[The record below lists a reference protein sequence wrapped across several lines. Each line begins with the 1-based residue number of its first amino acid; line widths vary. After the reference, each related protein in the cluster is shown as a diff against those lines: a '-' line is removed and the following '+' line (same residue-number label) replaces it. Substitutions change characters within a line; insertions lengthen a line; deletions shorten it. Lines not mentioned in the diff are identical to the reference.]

1 MALQICHSGAMTNS
15 EIREKLLKADRKFAP
30 VVEAIG
36 DPPSFRA
43 KPSDQRFG
51 ALVSSVTS
59 QLLSTKAAATIHG
72 RLVEAVGGNVTPA
85 AMLQVELTQ
94 LRSAGLSNAKAR
106 TMIDL
111 AQRVHGGHLRL
122 DAHARLDDDTVTR
135 ELVTINGVGP
145 WTAHMY
151 LLFTL
156 GRKDIWPTG
165 DMGVRNGWTIIH
177 RLEDRVSPMELEAVG
192 RKFEGYRSTV
202 AWYCWQAVHLDRG
215 DL

>member
-1 MALQICHSGAMTNS
+1 MASSYVRDQ
-15 EIREKLLKADRKFAP
+15 LLKADRKFAP
-30 VVEAIG
+30 VIAAIG

-43 KPSDQRFG
+43 KPTDQRFA

-72 RLVEAVGGNVTPA
+72 RLVEVVGGQVTPA
-85 AMLQVELTQ
+85 TMLQVETAQ
-94 LRSAGLSNAKAR
+94 LRAAGLSNAKAR
-106 TMIDL
+106 TMLDL
-111 AQRVHGGHLRL
+111 AERVHGGHLRL

-135 ELVTINGVGP
+135 ELVAINGVGP

-165 DMGVRNGWTIIH
+165 DMGVRNGWSIIH
-177 RLEDRVSPMELEAVG
+177 RLEERVTPGELEARG